1 MFRVLDLTRLYPG
14 GVATRILADLGFDVI
29 KVEDTE
35 VGDYLRELS
44 PKLFEW
50 LNAGK
55 RSIAI
60 NLKTS
65 EGRELFYRLVGNS
78 HVVIEGF
85 RPGVAKKL
93 GIDYETLRRVNDRLI
108 YCSINGYGEY
118 GPYSGLPNHDINTV
132 GVAGLLDPNLFS
144 DGAPKPLTIQ
154 VADVG
159 SATMR
164 NRVLSLLL
172 RGVGGRVEVSMME
185 AALLFNTLNMAMTY
199 EGVDPN
205 LTGKYPFY
213 NIYRCRD
220 GYITI
225 GAIET
230 KFWQRLCRALNRE
243 DLVNRQFDK
252 EAISELSKELSKYTV
267 AEALKL
273 LWSYDVPAAPINSI
287 KDLEKDPQLTAR
299 GFNGRDFLN
308 PLLINGVRPGVKGR
322 APRLGE
328 NTMEILMEIG
338 LSRDEISKLAK
349 LGVIIGLTQ
358 TNNN

>member
-35 VGDYLRELS
+35 VGDYLREIS
-44 PKLFEW
+44 PRLFEW

-60 NLKTS
+60 NLKTG
-65 EGRELFYRLVGNS
+65 EGKELFYRLVRTS

-85 RPGVAKKL
+85 RPGVARRL
-93 GIDYETLRRVNDRLI
+93 GIDYEALRNINDKII

-118 GPYSGLPNHDINTV
+118 GPYSGLPNHDVNTV
-132 GVAGLLDPNLFS
+132 GVAGLLDPDLFS
-144 DGAPKPLTIQ
+144 DGVPKPLTVQ

-159 SATMR
+159 SALLCVIG
-164 NRVLSLLL
+164 VLGLLL
-172 RGVGGRVEVSMME
+172 KGVGGRVEVSMME

-199 EGVDPN
+199 EGSEPS

-213 NIYRCRD
+213 NVYRCRD

-225 GAIET
+225 GAIED
-230 KFWQRLCRALNRE
+230 KFWQGLCRALGRE
-243 DLVNRQFDK
+243 DLMGRQFDK
-252 EAISELSKELSKYTV
+252 GAVDELSREFGKYTV

-273 LWSYDVPAAPINSI
+273 LWSHDVPAAPVNSI
-287 KDLEKDPQLTAR
+287 RNLERDPQLIAR
-299 GFNGRDFLN
+299 GFNGKDFLN
-308 PLLINGVRPGVKGR
+308 PLLINGSRPGRQGK

-328 NTMEILMEIG
+328 NTVEILMEMG
-338 LSRDEISKLAK
+338 LSRDEIDRLAER
-349 LGVIIGLTQ
+349 GVIVK
-358 TNNN
+358 

>member
-35 VGDYLRELS
+35 SGDYLREIS
-44 PKLFEW
+44 PMLFEW

-60 NLKTS
+60 NLKTG
-65 EGRELFYRLVGNS
+65 EGRELFYRLVRNS

-85 RPGVAKKL
+85 RPGVTKRL
-93 GIDYETLRRVNDRLI
+93 GIDYETLKNVNERI
-108 YCSINGYGEY
+108 VYCSINGYGEN

-132 GVAGLLDPNLFS
+132 GIAGLLDPDLFS
-144 DGAPKPLTIQ
+144 DGVSRPLTVQ

-159 SATMR
+159 SALLCVIG
-164 NRVLSLLL
+164 VLSLLL

-199 EGVDPN
+199 EGTEPT

-213 NIYRCRD
+213 NVYRCRD

-230 KFWQRLCRALNRE
+230 KFWQGLCRALNRE
-243 DLVNRQFDK
+243 DLINRQFDK
-252 EAISELSKELSKYTV
+252 GAIDELSREFSKYTV
-267 AEALKL
+267 TEALRL
-273 LWSYDVPAAPINSI
+273 LWSHDVPAAPVNSI
-287 KDLEKDPQLTAR
+287 KNLGKDPQLIAR
-299 GFNGRDFLN
+299 GGFNEREFLN
-308 PLLINGVRPGVKGR
+308 PLRINGAKLRGQGK
-322 APRLGE
+322 APKLGE
-328 NTMEILMEIG
+328 NTVEILMEIG
-338 LSRDEISKLAK
+338 LSHDEISKLAE
-349 LGVIIGLTQ
+349 LGVIVK
-358 TNNN
+358 

>member
-1 MFRVLDLTRLYPG
+1 MYRVLDLTRLYPG
-14 GVATRILADLGFDVI
+14 GVATRLLADLGFDVI

-35 VGDYLRELS
+35 VGDYLREIS

-60 NLKTS
+60 NLKTN
-65 EGRELFYRLVGNS
+65 EGRELFYKLVRDS

-85 RPGVAKKL
+85 RPGVTKKL
-93 GIDYETLRRVNDRLI
+93 GIDYETLRGINNRIV

-132 GVAGLLDPNLFS
+132 SVAGLLDPNLFS
-144 DGAPKPLTIQ
+144 DGVPRPLTVQ

-159 SATMR
+159 SALLC
-164 NRVLSLLL
+164 VIGILSLLL
-172 RGVGGRVEVSMME
+172 RGIGGRVEVSMME
-185 AALLFNTLNMAMTY
+185 TALLFNTLNMAMTY
-199 EGVDPN
+199 ENADPS

-213 NIYRCRD
+213 NVYKCRD

-225 GAIET
+225 GAIEI
-230 KFWQRLCRALNRE
+230 KFWQGLCRALNRE
-243 DLVNRQFDK
+243 DLINRQFDK

-267 AEALKL
+267 AEALRL

-287 KDLEKDPQLTAR
+287 KDFEKDPQLTAR
-299 GFNGRDFLN
+299 GFNGKDFLN
-308 PLLINGVRPGVKGR
+308 PLLINGIRPGMRGR
-322 APRLGE
+322 APKLGE
-328 NTMEILMEIG
+328 NTMEILIEMG
-338 LSRDEISKLAK
+338 LPRDEISKLAE
-349 LGVIIGLTQ
+349 LGVIIKLT
-358 TNNN
+358 